1 MKKLLAAAI
10 AIVGAYFVM
19 TMPPLDAEARS
30 VSEAYSFTEAC
41 SAGTTTKIQ
50 SPVAGQERYS
60 QIRCMNTSSTAVYIG
75 ASNTEDS
82 ATGYP
87 ICTGSGCIDAAISVE
102 TISPIYCEA
111 DGSITITCIAGT
123 F

>member
-30 VSEAYSFTEAC
+30 VSAAYSFQTTCA
-41 SAGTTTKIQ
+41 AGTTTKII
-50 SPVAGQERYS
+50 SGTKAYS

-75 ASNTEDS
+75 GSNTEDS

-102 TISPIYCEA
+102 TLNPIYCEA
-111 DGSITITCIAGT
+111 DGSITITCIAGS